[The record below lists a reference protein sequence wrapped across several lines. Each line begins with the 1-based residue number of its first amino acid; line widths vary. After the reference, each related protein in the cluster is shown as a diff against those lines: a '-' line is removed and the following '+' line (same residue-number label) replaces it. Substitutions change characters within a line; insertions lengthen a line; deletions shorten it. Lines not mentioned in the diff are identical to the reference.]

1 MNDALYIAATGMQSQ
16 QLNVSTIANNMANVA
31 TPGFKRGRVNFEDM
45 MVRAAGDQAT
55 ALAGSMD
62 PAADAAAVAHGG
74 GVSASSALK
83 QFDAGDVSA
92 TGNPLDLAIR
102 GDGFIE
108 VQLPDGSTGYWRGG
122 SLQVTPQG
130 WLATAQGHLLAPQIN
145 VGRDGGTWAIDAEGR
160 VTSRDATGRS
170 TELGQIELHAF
181 GNATG
186 LQALGENVYK
196 PSAQSGEP
204 IAVRPGVNG
213 AATLAQGAQE
223 QSNVKLIDEMVSLMM
238 AQRAYEMNV
247 KVIQAADEM
256 LSMSNNLRR

>member
-31 TPGFKRGRVNFEDM
+31 TPGFKRGRVSFQDL
-45 MVRAAGDQAT
+45 MVRDTA
-55 ALAGSMD
+55 ALA
-62 PAADAAAVAHGG
+62 AQADAASSTTALGHGG
-74 GVSASSALK
+74 GVSTSGALK
-83 QFDAGDVSA
+83 QFDAGDVSP

-108 VQLPDGSTGYWRGG
+108 VQLPDGGIGYWRGG

-130 WLATAQGHLLAPQIN
+130 WLATAQGHLLTPQIN
-145 VGRDGGTWAIDAEGR
+145 VGRDGGTWTVGADGR
-160 VTSRDATGRS
+160 VSGRDAGGRS
-170 TELGQIELHAF
+170 VELGQIELHAF
-181 GNATG
+181 GNAAG
-186 LQALGENVYK
+186 LQALGDNVYR
-196 PSAQSGEP
+196 PGVHSGEP

-256 LSMSNNLRR
+256 LGMSNNLRR

>member
-16 QLNVSTIANNMANVA
+16 QLSVNTIANNMANVA
-31 TPGFKRGRVNFEDM
+31 TPGFKRGRVNFQDL
-45 MVRAAGDQAT
+45 MVR
-55 ALAGSMD
+55 
-62 PAADAAAVAHGG
+62 DAAALAASMENAAATGHGA
-74 GVSASSALK
+74 GVGTSGAIK

-92 TGNPLDLAIR
+92 TNNPLDLAIR

-108 VQLPDGSTGYWRGG
+108 VQLPDGTTGYWRGG
-122 SLQVTPQG
+122 SLKVTPQG
-130 WLATAQGHLLAPQIN
+130 WLATTQGHVLSPQIN
-145 VGRDGGTWAIDAEGR
+145 VGREGGTWTIDADGR
-160 VTSRDATGRS
+160 VSGRDAAGRNL
-170 TELGQIELHAF
+170 ELGQIELHTF

-186 LQALGENVYK
+186 LQALGDNVYRA
-196 PSAQSGEP
+196 SAQSGEP

-223 QSNVKLIDEMVSLMM
+223 QSNVRLVDEMVNLMM

-256 LSMSNNLRR
+256 LGMSNNLRR

>member
-31 TPGFKRGRVNFEDM
+31 TPGFKRGRVNFQDL
-45 MVRAAGDQAT
+45 MVR
-55 ALAGSMD
+55 
-62 PAADAAAVAHGG
+62 DAAALAASTDAASATTAVGQG
-74 GVSASSALK
+74 SGVSTSGALK

-92 TGNPLDLAIR
+92 TGNPLDVAIR

-108 VQLPDGSTGYWRGG
+108 VQLPDGSIGYWRGG

-145 VGRDGGTWAIDAEGR
+145 VGREGGTWSIDADGR
-160 VTSRDATGRS
+160 VTGRDASGRS
-170 TELGQIELHAF
+170 MELGQIELHAF
-181 GNATG
+181 GNAAG
-186 LQALGENVYK
+186 LQALGDNVYRS
-196 PSAQSGEP
+196 SAQSGEP

-223 QSNVKLIDEMVSLMM
+223 QSNVKLIDEMVNLMM

-256 LSMSNNLRR
+256 LGMSNNLRR

>member
-16 QLNVSTIANNMANVA
+16 QLSVNTIANNMANVA
-31 TPGFKRGRVNFEDM
+31 TPGFKRGRVNFQDL
-45 MVRAAGDQAT
+45 MVR
-55 ALAGSMD
+55 
-62 PAADAAAVAHGG
+62 DAAALAASADGTAATVGYGG
-74 GVSASSALK
+74 GVSAGSAVK
-83 QFDAGDVSA
+83 QFDAADVSP

-108 VQLPDGSTGYWRGG
+108 VQLPDGGTGYWRGG

-130 WLATAQGHLLAPQIN
+130 WLATAQGHVLAPQIN
-145 VGRDGGTWAIDAEGR
+145 VGRDGGTLSIDADGR
-160 VTSRDATGRS
+160 VSSRDATGRS
-170 TELGQIELHAF
+170 VEVGQIELHTF

-186 LQALGENVYK
+186 LQALGDNVYK

-204 IAVRPGVNG
+204 IAVRPGENG
-213 AATLAQGAQE
+213 AATLAQGSQE

-256 LSMSNNLRR
+256 LGMSNNLRR